1 MRFFRCCNFY
11 FQILSLYL
19 QSEQPHYP
27 HKILKAY
34 SQKLLETSK
43 LKVMKNLTQ
52 FADEELVKLYENGN
66 NQAFEILL
74 LRYKSKV
81 YTYIY
86 LIVRNRE
93 LTEDIFQDTFI
104 KAIATIQQ
112 GRYVESGK
120 FLGWINRIAHNLII
134 DHFRREKN
142 ENTVSSDAVDY
153 DIVNN
158 AKLSEKSIED
168 TMSNEQVLADVV
180 HLIDLLPP
188 SQQKV
193 IRMRFFEDLSFKEIA
208 EKTDVSINTA
218 LGRMRYALLN
228 MRRIAAEKDVYLE
241 IK

>member
-1 MRFFRCCNFY
+1 
-11 FQILSLYL
+11 
-19 QSEQPHYP
+19 
-27 HKILKAY
+27 
-34 SQKLLETSK
+34 
-43 LKVMKNLTQ
+43 MKNLNQLT
-52 FADEELVKLYENGN
+52 DDELVKLYEIGN

-74 LRYKSKV
+74 LRHKSKV

-120 FLGWINRIAHNLII
+120 FLAWVNRIAHNLII

-142 ENTVSSDAVDY
+142 ENTFSADAMDY

-180 HLIDLLPP
+180 HLIDLLPA

-193 IRMRFFEDLSFKEIA
+193 IRMRYFEDLSFKEIA
-208 EKTDVSINTA
+208 ERTNVSITTA

-228 MRRIAAEKDVYLE
+228 MRRIAAENNVYLE

>member
-1 MRFFRCCNFY
+1 MN
-11 FQILSLYL
+11 ILN
-19 QSEQPHYP
+19 Q
-27 HKILKAY
+27 
-34 SQKLLETSK
+34 
-43 LKVMKNLTQ
+43 LT
-52 FADEELVKLYENGN
+52 DDELVKLYETGN
-66 NQAFEILL
+66 NKAFEILM
-74 LRYKSKV
+74 LRYKSKS

-93 LTEDIFQDTFI
+93 LAEDIFQDTFI

-120 FLGWINRIAHNLII
+120 FLAWINRIAHNLII

-142 ENTVSSDAVDY
+142 ENTFSADAVDY

-158 AKLSEKSIED
+158 AKLSEKSVED
-168 TMSNEQVLADVV
+168 TISNEQVLADVV
-180 HLIDLLPP
+180 HLIDFLPAT
-188 SQQKV
+188 QQKV
-193 IRMRFFEDLSFKEIA
+193 IRMRYFEDLSFKEIA

-228 MRRIAAEKDVYLE
+228 MRRIAAENDVYLE